1 MSDRLKTAL
10 ANLKDLVDDVRNVV
24 HGFTDA
30 HVNETRRRAVRIG
43 AGLIGEDHTKYVA
56 VMEVGMQVV
65 ADVQA
70 RNTEALNSNNAVA
83 VAGIASDKPVW
94 QDRLESLEYSLN
106 AYGLQ
111 AQASCDDGFVVLP
124 QAASASASTYE
135 ALRAR
140 LPDTMDL
147 SSMEVVTSRR
157 VSAAVAD
164 TYLGTLIA
172 SGSKLD
178 KDDMILLAS
187 LLDENAML
195 EEKSKLFGV

>member
-43 AGLIGEDHTKYVA
+43 AGLKGEDHNKYVA

-70 RNTEALNSNNAVA
+70 RNTEALNSNNTTA
-83 VAGIASDKPVW
+83 VAGIASDKPAW

-111 AQASCDDGFVVLP
+111 TQASCDDGFVVLP
-124 QAASASASTYE
+124 HATEASTYE
-135 ALRAR
+135 SMLAR
-140 LPDTMDL
+140 LPDTMVL
-147 SSMEVVTSRR
+147 SSMEVVTARR
-157 VSAAVAD
+157 VQAVTAD
-164 TYLGTLIA
+164 TYLGAAIA

-187 LLDENAML
+187 LLDENGML